1 MSNAGVQ
8 KWEPAPVSGRRVES
22 DHNAMSGAGPGPL
35 LVGVQRTMA
44 KNSDF
49 FLKSGGERPIYR
61 LGGNYCHK
69 GRKKIKVLLKD
80 AVN

>member
-1 MSNAGVQ
+1 MGMSNAGVQ

-49 FLKSGGERPIYR
+49 FLKSGG
-61 LGGNYCHK
+61 
-69 GRKKIKVLLKD
+69 
-80 AVN
+80 